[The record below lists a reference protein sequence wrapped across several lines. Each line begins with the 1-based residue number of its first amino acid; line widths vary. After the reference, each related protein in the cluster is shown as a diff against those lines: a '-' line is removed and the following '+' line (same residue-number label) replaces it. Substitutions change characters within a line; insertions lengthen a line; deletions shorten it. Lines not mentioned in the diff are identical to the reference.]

1 MIRFE
6 ITSSNT
12 DEALMELAELGH
24 AAEAVL
30 RNIAAYEAEKAA
42 AEASDQVKAQETAV
56 TTMAEHESASASA
69 KAPKA
74 KKPDEDLK
82 PEVLR
87 ARGVDAAKKHGKAAV
102 KAIVEK
108 LGADSITNIPG
119 EKRKA
124 FMAALDE
131 LDKKGGDSNA

>member
-12 DEALMELAELGH
+12 DEALEELAELGH

-30 RNIAAYEAEKAA
+30 RNIAAWKAEKAA
-42 AEASDQVKAQETAV
+42 AEASNQAKTQETAV
-56 TTMAEHESASASA
+56 TAMAEHESAPA

-87 ARGVDAAKKHGKAAV
+87 ARGVDAAKTHGKSAV

-108 LGADSITNIPG
+108 LGADSITNIPV

-124 FMAALDE
+124 FMDALDALDE
-131 LDKKGGDSNA
+131 KGGDPDT